1 MRFVLAKVVFFAGET
16 HVRPYELR
24 VNIVKTNQRIVCVT
38 CEIEEYAMYKRLQSN
53 GDGTRHPRAPRARP
67 GPAAGPRGA
76 PRSGGVHADAR
87 ARADIIVVVYSLLNL
102 QCST

>member
-53 GDGTRHPRAPRARP
+53 GDGTRHPRAPRAR
-67 GPAAGPRGA
+67 ATAGEFALGVAYRDRA
-76 PRSGGVHADAR
+76 SRSTELTCTR
-87 ARADIIVVVYSLLNL
+87 
-102 QCST
+102 